1 VMAVTSFTFGIT
13 LQPKRPAR
21 NMRQK
26 KKTEPEGFQ
35 HEWLEETGPEDFH
48 NEWRVREAQIGPP

>member
-1 VMAVTSFTFGIT
+1 
-13 LQPKRPAR
+13 
-21 NMRQK
+21 MRQK